1 MESQP
6 ETRPR
11 PVAVSSPRANRLRAV
26 NVSRKNRSATSNGST
41 ILAGVDGRSLE
52 ARRFRDLVV
61 SFAEPLGG
69 FESLTEESAAL
80 VRQAAS
86 ITMQNES
93 IQAAAVRGEPV
104 DAEQVVRL
112 TNALTRVLSAL
123 KRHRKPKSSAPS
135 LAEIVARHRA
145 EEAARAAAPTA
156 TPAAATGDNE
166 GGR

>member
-11 PVAVSSPRANRLRAV
+11 NIAVSSPRTNRLRAV

-69 FESLTEESAAL
+69 FEGLSEESAAL

-123 KRHRKPKSSAPS
+123 KRHRKPKSTAPS
-135 LAEIVARHRA
+135 LADIVARHRA
-145 EEAARAAAPTA
+145 EEAACKA
-156 TPAAATGDNE
+156 TPPTPAVEDGNE
-166 GGR
+166 GAP